1 VGPQEIITIDG
12 PAGAGKS
19 TVGRLLAQSLGY
31 LYLDSGALYRAVA
44 YQAQRLGL
52 DLDRPETLK
61 DFLAG
66 FAPDVIADSRG
77 FHLVIDGVE
86 VTEEL
91 RSPAVTQ
98 GSSRVAAEPLVRQWV
113 KERLRHLAKNGG
125 VVAEGRDQGTVVF
138 PGAPHK
144 FYLSAALATRAAR
157 RLREWQG
164 EGEPPSLAQ
173 TMAEIAARDLR
184 DETRD
189 EAPLCVPADACV
201 IDTTDLSIE
210 AVLQQCLTRISGIDP
225 AGRNLNPVNLSKG
238 ANMDGMEENELTNHT
253 RPEEIE
259 EERPQ
264 PEAEA
269 AASAPAPQAEAAPE
283 MPESAPS
290 SEAEAA
296 PEIPESTPAPQAEAG
311 PEIPESTPASQAEAA
326 PEMPDMESM
335 SELYEESLRRVQEGE
350 VVKGRIV
357 SVTKDYVMV
366 DIGYKSEGQ
375 IPIHEFTTPEGEV
388 TAQVGEEVEA
398 LMESREDEEG
408 ALMLSKNKASKIKV
422 WEDVSSAYH
431 DDGEVEGTIVAKVK
445 GGLSVD
451 LGGIVAFLP
460 GSQVDL
466 APMRH
471 TDHLIGQ
478 RFSFKVLKF
487 NRKRRNVV
495 LSRRVLLEKEKNE
508 AKANLL
514 ASLEEGKIVDGVVKN
529 ITDYGI
535 FVDLGGLDGLL
546 HITDLSY
553 GRVRHPADL
562 FKVGDNITVK
572 VLSFDLEKERISLG
586 LKQLTPDPWSVVEEK
601 YSLGTRVTGK
611 VVSLTDYGAF
621 VELEPGVEGL
631 IHISELSWTRKVRHP
646 SQVLSVSDMVETTVL
661 EVEPQRKRISL
672 SLKQVEPNPW
682 EVIGEKY
689 PVGSVIEGKIKN
701 ITDFGIFIG
710 IDEGIDGLVH
720 ISDISWT
727 KRFKHPSELFKKGQ
741 VIQAKVLYI
750 DKDNERFSLSIKDL
764 APNPWQS
771 IDERFPIGSVITGP
785 ITNITDFGLFVEV
798 EEGIEGLIHISEQS
812 RDKQK
817 MAALKVGD
825 NIRAKVIHASPT
837 ERRIGLSIRKL
848 ETDEEQ
854 SHYRDYLHSRTEATT
869 NIGELIRET
878 LEEKQGKNNN

>member
-1 VGPQEIITIDG
+1 
-12 PAGAGKS
+12 
-19 TVGRLLAQSLGY
+19 
-31 LYLDSGALYRAVA
+31 
-44 YQAQRLGL
+44 
-52 DLDRPETLK
+52 
-61 DFLAG
+61 
-66 FAPDVIADSRG
+66 
-77 FHLVIDGVE
+77 
-86 VTEEL
+86 
-91 RSPAVTQ
+91 
-98 GSSRVAAEPLVRQWV
+98 
-113 KERLRHLAKNGG
+113 
-125 VVAEGRDQGTVVF
+125 
-138 PGAPHK
+138 
-144 FYLSAALATRAAR
+144 
-157 RLREWQG
+157 
-164 EGEPPSLAQ
+164 
-173 TMAEIAARDLR
+173 
-184 DETRD
+184 
-189 EAPLCVPADACV
+189 
-201 IDTTDLSIE
+201 
-210 AVLQQCLTRISGIDP
+210 
-225 AGRNLNPVNLSKG
+225 
-238 ANMDGMEENELTNHT
+238 MDGMEKNELTNHT
-253 RPEEIE
+253 QPEETAEDRPQIE
-259 EERPQ
+259 EV
-264 PEAEA
+264 AT
-269 AASAPAPQAEAAPE
+269 AAPE
-283 MPESAPS
+283 SQSATV
-290 SEAEAA
+290 EAA
-296 PEIPESTPAPQAEAG
+296 G
-311 PEIPESTPASQAEAA
+311 
-326 PEMPDMESM
+326 EMPDMESM

-357 SVTKDYVMV
+357 SITKDFVMV

-375 IPIHEFTTPEGEV
+375 IPIHEFTSPEGEV

-422 WEDVSSAYH
+422 WEEVSNAYH
-431 DDGEVEGTIVAKVK
+431 NEGDVEGTIVAKVK

-451 LGGIVAFLP
+451 LGGIIAFLP

-478 RFSFKVLKF
+478 RFPFKVLKF

-495 LSRRVLLEKEKNE
+495 LSRRVLMEKAKNE
-508 AKANLL
+508 AKTTLL
-514 ASLEEGKIVDGVVKN
+514 ATLEEGKILDGVVKN

-562 FKVGDNITVK
+562 FKVGDTIAVK
-572 VLSFDLEKERISLG
+572 VLSFDPEKERISLG
-586 LKQLTPDPWSVVEEK
+586 LKQLTPDPWTMVDEK
-601 YSLGTRVTGK
+601 YPLGSRVTGK

-631 IHISELSWTRKVRHP
+631 IHISEMSWTRKVRHP
-646 SQVLSVSDMVETTVL
+646 SQILSVHDVVEATVL
-661 EVEPQRKRISL
+661 EIEPQRKRISL

-727 KRFKHPSELFKKGQ
+727 KRFKHPTELFKKGQ
-741 VIQAKVLYI
+741 VVQAKVLYI

-764 APNPWQS
+764 SDNPWQS
-771 IDERFPIGSVITGP
+771 IDLRFPVGSIISGA

-817 MAALKVGD
+817 VAALKVGD
-825 NIRAKVIHASPT
+825 TIRAKVIHSSPQ
-837 ERRIGLSIRKL
+837 ERRIGLSMRKL
-848 ETDEEQ
+848 EADEEQ
-854 SHYRDYLHSRTEATT
+854 SHYRDYLHSRTEATS
-869 NIGELIRET
+869 NLGDILRET
-878 LEEKQGKNNN
+878 LEEKQGKDNNN

>member
-1 VGPQEIITIDG
+1 MGPRGIITIDG

-19 TVGRLLAQSLGY
+19 TVARLLAQSLGY
-31 LYLDSGALYRAVA
+31 LYLNSGALYRAVA
-44 YQAQRLGL
+44 WQAMQLGL
-52 DLDRPETLK
+52 DLEGDSTLE
-61 DFLAG
+61 DFLAD
-66 FAPDVIADSRG
+66 FAPEVTADSRG
-77 FHLVIDGVE
+77 FHLVIDGAE
-86 VTEEL
+86 VNEAL
-91 RSPAVTQ
+91 RSPLVTRE
-98 GSSRVAAEPLVRQWV
+98 SSRLATQPQVRRWV
-113 KERLRHLAKNGG
+113 KDRLRHLARNGG

-138 PGAPHK
+138 PGATHK
-144 FYLSAALATRAAR
+144 FYLSAALATRAER
-157 RLREWQG
+157 RRREWQG
-164 EGEPPSLAQ
+164 EGEPPSLVD
-173 TMAEIAARDLR
+173 TMADIAARDLR

-189 EAPLCVPADACV
+189 EAPLRVPQDACV

-210 AVLQQCLTRISGIDP
+210 AVLQQCLARIRGIDP
-225 AGRNLNPVNLSKG
+225 AGWNLNPVNLSKG
-238 ANMDGMEENELTNHT
+238 ANMDGMENNELTNHT
-253 RPEEIE
+253 RPEEFE
-259 EERPQ
+259 EDRPQ
-264 PEAEA
+264 TAEVA
-269 AASAPAPQAEAAPE
+269 T
-283 MPESAPS
+283 
-290 SEAEAA
+290 SE
-296 PEIPESTPAPQAEAG
+296 PDFS
-311 PEIPESTPASQAEAA
+311 SQAEPAG
-326 PEMPDMESM
+326 EMQDMESM

-357 SVTKDYVMV
+357 SITKDYVMV

-388 TAQVGEEVEA
+388 TAKVGEDVEA

-422 WEDVSSAYH
+422 WEEVGSAYN

-451 LGGIVAFLP
+451 LGGIIAFLP

-478 RFSFKVLKF
+478 RHTFKVLKF

-495 LSRRVLLEKEKNE
+495 LSRRALLETERNE
-508 AKANLL
+508 AKTTLL
-514 ASLEEGKIVDGVVKN
+514 SSLEEGKIVEGVVKN

-562 FKVGDNITVK
+562 FKVGDTISVK

-586 LKQLTPDPWSVVEEK
+586 LKQLTPDPWSVVDEK
-601 YSLGTRVTGK
+601 FPLLSRVTGS

-631 IHISELSWTRKVRHP
+631 IHISEMSWTRKVRHP
-646 SQVLSVSDMVETTVL
+646 SQVLSVGDVVEATVL

-701 ITDFGIFIG
+701 ITDFGVFIG

-764 APNPWQS
+764 ADNPWQT
-771 IDERFPIGSVITGP
+771 IDNRFPVNSVVSGP

-817 MAALKVGD
+817 MAALQVGD
-825 NIRAKVIHASPT
+825 IIRAKVIHASST

-848 ETDEEQ
+848 EADEEQ
-854 SHYRDYLHSRTEATT
+854 SHYRDYLHSRTEATS
-869 NIGELIRET
+869 NLGDILRET
-878 LEEKQGKNNN
+878 LEEKQGKDNN

>member
-1 VGPQEIITIDG
+1 VGSRGIVTIDG

-19 TVGRLLAQSLGY
+19 TLGRLLAQSLGY

-44 YQAQRLGL
+44 WQAQQLGL
-52 DLDRPETLK
+52 ELDRDETLQE
-61 DFLAG
+61 FLAD
-66 FAPDVIADSRG
+66 FAPELTADSRG

-86 VTEEL
+86 VSEGL
-91 RSPAVTQ
+91 RSPMVTRE
-98 GSSRVAAEPLVRQWV
+98 SSRLATQPLVRRWV
-113 KERLRHLAKNGG
+113 KDRLRHLAANGG

-138 PGAPHK
+138 PGATHK
-144 FYLSAALATRAAR
+144 FYLSAALATRAER
-157 RLREWQG
+157 RRREWQG
-164 EGEPPSLAQ
+164 EGEPPSLVNV
-173 TMAEIAARDLR
+173 MADIAARDLR
-184 DETRD
+184 DETRV
-189 EAPLCVPADACV
+189 EAPLRVPGDACV

-210 AVLQQCLTRISGIDP
+210 AVLQQCLARIRGVDP
-225 AGRNLNPVNLSKG
+225 AGWNLNQVNLSKG
-238 ANMDGMEENELTNHT
+238 ANMDGMENNELTNHT
-253 RPEEIE
+253 RPEEFDE
-259 EERPQ
+259 DRPQ
-264 PEAEA
+264 TAEVATSESDSASAAEA
-269 AASAPAPQAEAAPE
+269 AAE
-283 MPESAPS
+283 M
-290 SEAEAA
+290 
-296 PEIPESTPAPQAEAG
+296 Q
-311 PEIPESTPASQAEAA
+311 
-326 PEMPDMESM
+326 DMESM

-357 SVTKDYVMV
+357 SITKDYVMV

-388 TAQVGEEVEA
+388 TAKVGEDVEA

-422 WEDVSSAYH
+422 WEEVGSAYN

-451 LGGIVAFLP
+451 LGGIIAFLP

-478 RFSFKVLKF
+478 RNTFKVLKF

-495 LSRRVLLEKEKNE
+495 LSRRALLEKERNE
-508 AKANLL
+508 AKTTLL
-514 ASLEEGKIVDGVVKN
+514 SSLEEGKIVPGVVKN

-562 FKVGDNITVK
+562 FKVGDTIMVK
-572 VLSFDLEKERISLG
+572 VMSFDLEKERISLG
-586 LKQLTPDPWSVVEEK
+586 LKQLTPDPWSVVEDK
-601 YSLGTRVTGK
+601 FPLGSRVTGS

-631 IHISELSWTRKVRHP
+631 IHISEMSWTRKVRHP
-646 SQVLSVSDMVETTVL
+646 SQVLSVGDVVEATVL

-764 APNPWQS
+764 ADNPWQT
-771 IDERFPIGSVITGP
+771 IDQRFPMGSIVSGP

-825 NIRAKVIHASPT
+825 IIRAKVIHASAT

-854 SHYRDYLHSRTEATT
+854 SHYRDYLHSRTEATS
-869 NIGELIRET
+869 NLGDILRET
-878 LEEKQGKNNN
+878 LEEKQGKDNT

>member
-1 VGPQEIITIDG
+1 MGSRGIVTIDG

-19 TVGRLLAQSLGY
+19 TVARLLAQSLGY

-44 YQAQRLGL
+44 WQAQQLGL
-52 DLDRPETLK
+52 DLEHDETLEE
-61 DFLAG
+61 FLAG
-66 FAPDVIADSRG
+66 FAPELTADSRG

-86 VTEEL
+86 VSEGL
-91 RSPAVTQ
+91 RSPTVTRE
-98 GSSRVAAEPLVRQWV
+98 SSRLAARPLVRRWV
-113 KERLRHLAKNGG
+113 KDRLRHLAANGG
-125 VVAEGRDQGTVVF
+125 VVAEGRDLGTVVF
-138 PGAPHK
+138 PGAAHK
-144 FYLSAALATRAAR
+144 FYLSAALATRAER
-157 RLREWQG
+157 RRREWQG
-164 EGEPPSLAQ
+164 EGEPPSLVNM
-173 TMAEIAARDLR
+173 MADIAARDLR
-184 DETRD
+184 DETRE
-189 EAPLCVPADACV
+189 EAPLRVPEDAGV

-210 AVLQQCLTRISGIDP
+210 AVLQQCLARIRGVDP
-225 AGRNLNPVNLSKG
+225 AGWNLNQVNLSKG
-238 ANMDGMEENELTNHT
+238 ANMDGMENNELTNHT
-253 RPEEIE
+253 RPEEFDE
-259 EERPQ
+259 DRPQ
-264 PEAEA
+264 TAEVATSEPDSSSAAEA
-269 AASAPAPQAEAAPE
+269 AAE
-283 MPESAPS
+283 M
-290 SEAEAA
+290 
-296 PEIPESTPAPQAEAG
+296 Q
-311 PEIPESTPASQAEAA
+311 
-326 PEMPDMESM
+326 DMESM

-357 SVTKDYVMV
+357 SITKDYVMV

-388 TAQVGEEVEA
+388 TAKVGEDVEA

-422 WEDVSSAYH
+422 WEEVGSAYN

-451 LGGIVAFLP
+451 LGGIIAFLP

-478 RFSFKVLKF
+478 RNTFKVLKF

-495 LSRRVLLEKEKNE
+495 LSRRALLEKERNE
-508 AKANLL
+508 AKTTLL
-514 ASLEEGKIVDGVVKN
+514 GSLEEGKIVPGVVKN

-562 FKVGDNITVK
+562 FKVGDTIMVK
-572 VLSFDLEKERISLG
+572 VMSFDLEKERISLG
-586 LKQLTPDPWSVVEEK
+586 LKQLTPDPWSVVDEK
-601 YSLGTRVTGK
+601 FPLGSRVTGT

-631 IHISELSWTRKVRHP
+631 IHISEMSWTRKVRHP
-646 SQVLSVSDMVETTVL
+646 SQVLSVGDVVEATVL

-764 APNPWQS
+764 ADNPWQT
-771 IDERFPIGSVITGP
+771 IDQRFPMGSIVSGP

-825 NIRAKVIHASPT
+825 IIRAKVIHASST

-854 SHYRDYLHSRTEATT
+854 SHYRDYLHSRTEATS
-869 NIGELIRET
+869 NLGDILRET
-878 LEEKQGKNNN
+878 LEEKQGKDNN

>member
-1 VGPQEIITIDG
+1 VGRRGIVTIDG

-19 TVGRLLAQSLGY
+19 TAARLLAQSLGY

-44 YQAQRLGL
+44 WQTQRLGL
-52 DLDRPETLK
+52 DLDRPETLAE
-61 DFLAG
+61 FLAG
-66 FAPDVIADSRG
+66 FAPEVTADSRG
-77 FHLVIDGVE
+77 FHLVIDGAE
-86 VTEEL
+86 VSEAL
-91 RSPAVTQ
+91 RSPAVTRE
-98 GSSRVAAEPLVRQWV
+98 SSRLAVQPLVRRWV
-113 KERLRHLAKNGG
+113 KERLRHLAENGG
-125 VVAEGRDQGTVVF
+125 VVTEGRDQGTVVF
-138 PGAPHK
+138 PGATHK
-144 FYLSAALATRAAR
+144 FYLSAALATRAER
-157 RLREWQG
+157 RRREWQG
-164 EGEPPSLAQ
+164 EGEPPSLVQ
-173 TMAEIAARDLR
+173 VMADIAARDLR
-184 DETRD
+184 DETRI
-189 EAPLCVPADACV
+189 EAPLCVPEDACV

-210 AVLQQCLTRISGIDP
+210 AVLQQCLARVRGIDP
-225 AGRNLNPVNLSKG
+225 AGWNLNQVNLSKG
-238 ANMDGMEENELTNHT
+238 ANMDGMENNELTNHT
-253 RPEEIE
+253 RPEEFE
-259 EERPQ
+259 EDRPQ
-264 PEAEA
+264 TAEVA
-269 AASAPAPQAEAAPE
+269 T
-283 MPESAPS
+283 
-290 SEAEAA
+290 SE
-296 PEIPESTPAPQAEAG
+296 
-311 PEIPESTPASQAEAA
+311 PASPPPAEPAA
-326 PEMPDMESM
+326 EMSDMESM

-350 VVKGRIV
+350 VVKGHIV
-357 SVTKDYVMV
+357 SITKDYVMV

-422 WEDVSSAYH
+422 WEEVGSAYN

-451 LGGIVAFLP
+451 LGGIIAFLP

-478 RFSFKVLKF
+478 RHAFKVLKF

-495 LSRRVLLEKEKNE
+495 LSRRSLLEKERNE
-508 AKANLL
+508 AKTTLL
-514 ASLEEGKIVDGVVKN
+514 SSLEEGKIVEGVVKN

-562 FKVGDNITVK
+562 FKVGDTITVK

-601 YSLGTRVTGK
+601 FALGSRVTGN

-631 IHISELSWTRKVRHP
+631 IHISEMSWTRKVRHP
-646 SQVLSVSDMVETTVL
+646 SQVLSVGDVVEATVL

-764 APNPWQS
+764 ADNPWQS
-771 IDERFPIGSVITGP
+771 IDQRFPMGSMVSGP

-825 NIRAKVIHASPT
+825 IIRAKVIHASPT

-854 SHYRDYLHSRTEATT
+854 SHYRDYLHSRTEATS
-869 NIGELIRET
+869 NLGDILRET
-878 LEEKQGKNNN
+878 LEEKQGKDNN

>member
-1 VGPQEIITIDG
+1 MGPRGIITIDG

-44 YQAQRLGL
+44 WQAQRLGL
-52 DLDRPETLK
+52 DLDRDSTLE

-66 FAPDVIADSRG
+66 FAPEVTADSRG
-77 FHLVIDGVE
+77 FHLVIDGAE
-86 VTEEL
+86 VSEEL
-91 RSPAVTQ
+91 RSPMVTRE
-98 GSSRVAAEPLVRQWV
+98 SSRLAAQPLVRRWV
-113 KERLRHLAKNGG
+113 KDRLRHLAKNGG

-138 PGAPHK
+138 PGATHK
-144 FYLSAALATRAAR
+144 FYLSAALATRAER
-157 RLREWQG
+157 RRREWQG
-164 EGEPPSLAQ
+164 EGEPPSLVN
-173 TMAEIAARDLR
+173 TMADIAARDLR

-189 EAPLCVPADACV
+189 EAPLCVPEDACV

-210 AVLQQCLTRISGIDP
+210 AVLQQCLARIRGIDP
-225 AGRNLNPVNLSKG
+225 AGWNLNPVNLSKG
-238 ANMDGMEENELTNHT
+238 ANMDGMEKNELTNHT
-253 RPEEIE
+253 RPEEFE
-259 EERPQ
+259 EDRPQ
-264 PEAEA
+264 TAEVA
-269 AASAPAPQAEAAPE
+269 TSEPTSPSPA
-283 MPESAPS
+283 ESA
-290 SEAEAA
+290 AEM
-296 PEIPESTPAPQAEAG
+296 Q
-311 PEIPESTPASQAEAA
+311 
-326 PEMPDMESM
+326 DMESM

-357 SVTKDYVMV
+357 SITKDYVMV

-388 TAQVGEEVEA
+388 TAKVGEDVEA

-422 WEDVSSAYH
+422 WEEVGSAYN

-451 LGGIVAFLP
+451 LGGIIAFLP

-478 RFSFKVLKF
+478 RYTFKVLKF

-495 LSRRVLLEKEKNE
+495 LSRRALLEKERNE
-508 AKANLL
+508 AKTTLL
-514 ASLEEGKIVDGVVKN
+514 SSLEEGKIVEGVVKN

-562 FKVGDNITVK
+562 FKVGDTITVK

-586 LKQLTPDPWSVVEEK
+586 LKQLTPDPWSVVDEK
-601 YSLGTRVTGK
+601 FPLGSRVTGN

-631 IHISELSWTRKVRHP
+631 IHISEMSWTRKVRHP
-646 SQVLSVSDMVETTVL
+646 SQVLSVGDVVEATVL

-764 APNPWQS
+764 ADNPWQT
-771 IDERFPIGSVITGP
+771 IDQRFPVDSVVSGP

-825 NIRAKVIHASPT
+825 MIRAKVIHASPT

-854 SHYRDYLHSRTEATT
+854 SHYRDYLHSRTEATS
-869 NIGELIRET
+869 NLGDILRET
-878 LEEKQGKNNN
+878 LEEKQGKDNN

>member
-1 VGPQEIITIDG
+1 MGPRGIITIDG

-44 YQAQRLGL
+44 YQALQLGL
-52 DLDRPETLK
+52 DLGRPETLE
-61 DFLAG
+61 DFLADFG
-66 FAPDVIADSRG
+66 PEVTADSRG
-77 FHLVIDGVE
+77 FHLLIDGVE
-86 VTEEL
+86 VTEAL

-98 GSSRVAAEPLVRQWV
+98 DSSRVAALPAVRQWV
-113 KERLRHLAKNGG
+113 KSRLRHLAKNGG

-138 PGAPHK
+138 PGATHK
-144 FYLSAALATRAAR
+144 FYLSAALATRAER
-157 RLREWQG
+157 RRREWRG
-164 EGEPPSLAQ
+164 EGEPPSLTN
-173 TMAEIAARDLR
+173 TMADIAARDLR
-184 DETRD
+184 DETRA
-189 EAPLCVPADACV
+189 EAPLRVPEDARV

-210 AVLQQCLTRISGIDP
+210 AVVQQCLAGIRSIGP
-225 AGRNLNPVNLSKG
+225 AGWKINPVNLSKG
-238 ANMDGMEENELTNHT
+238 ANMDGMEKNELTNHT
-253 RPEEIE
+253 RPEEVAE
-259 EERPQ
+259 DRPQ
-264 PEAEA
+264 QEEVAT
-269 AASAPAPQAEAAPE
+269 SAPAP
-283 MPESAPS
+283 ESQEEPMA
-290 SEAEAA
+290 
-296 PEIPESTPAPQAEAG
+296 
-311 PEIPESTPASQAEAA
+311 
-326 PEMPDMESM
+326 EMPDMESM
-335 SELYEESLRRVQEGE
+335 SDLYEESLRRVQEGE
-350 VVKGRIV
+350 VVKGHIV
-357 SVTKDYVMV
+357 SITKDYVMV

-422 WEDVSSAYH
+422 WEEVSSAYNN
-431 DDGEVEGTIVAKVK
+431 DGEVEGTIVAKVK

-451 LGGIVAFLP
+451 LGGIIAFLP

-478 RFSFKVLKF
+478 RYLFKVLKF

-508 AKANLL
+508 AKTTLL
-514 ASLEEGKIVDGVVKN
+514 SSLEEGKIVEGVVKN

-562 FKVGDNITVK
+562 FKVGDTITVK
-572 VLSFDLEKERISLG
+572 VLSFDPEKERISLG
-586 LKQLTPDPWSVVEEK
+586 LKQLIADPWSVVEERFP
-601 YSLGTRVTGK
+601 LGSRVSGK

-631 IHISELSWTRKVRHP
+631 IHISEMSWTRKVRHP
-646 SQVLSVSDMVETTVL
+646 SQVLSVGDVVEATVL

-727 KRFKHPSELFKKGQ
+727 KRFKHPSEIFKKGQ

-764 APNPWQS
+764 ADNPWQS
-771 IDERFPIGSVITGP
+771 IDQRFPMGSIISGP

-817 MAALKVGD
+817 MAELKVGD
-825 NIRAKVIHASPT
+825 LIRAKVIHASPT

-854 SHYRDYLHSRTEATT
+854 SHYRDYLHSRTEATS
-869 NIGELIRET
+869 NLGDILRET
-878 LEEKQGKNNN
+878 LEEKQGKDNN

>member
-1 VGPQEIITIDG
+1 MGPRGIITIDG

-19 TVGRLLAQSLGY
+19 TVARLLAQSLGY

-44 YQAQRLGL
+44 WQALRLGL
-52 DLDRPETLK
+52 DLNRPETLAAMLE
-61 DFLAG
+61 DFSPG
-66 FAPDVIADSRG
+66 VMADSRG
-77 FHLVIDGVE
+77 FHLVIDGAE
-86 VTEEL
+86 AGESL
-91 RSPAVTQ
+91 RTPAVTR
-98 GSSRVAAEPLVRQWV
+98 GSSQVAALSLVRQWV
-113 KERLRHLAKNGG
+113 TERLRQLAQNGG
-125 VVAEGRDQGTVVF
+125 VVTEGRDQGTVVF
-138 PGAPHK
+138 PEATHK
-144 FYLSAALATRAAR
+144 FYLSAALATRAER
-157 RLREWQG
+157 RRREWQG
-164 EGEPPSLAQ
+164 ESEPPSLAD
-173 TMAEIAARDLR
+173 TMADIAARDLR
-184 DETRD
+184 DETRED
-189 EAPLCVPADACV
+189 SPLRVPKDACV
-201 IDTTDLSIE
+201 IDTSDLSIE
-210 AVLQQCLTRISGIDP
+210 AVLQQCLARIKGIDP
-225 AGRNLNPVNLSKG
+225 AGWNLNPVNLSKG
-238 ANMDGMEENELTNHT
+238 ANMDGMENNELTNHT
-253 RPEEIE
+253 RPEETDVD
-259 EERPQ
+259 RPQ
-264 PEAEA
+264 SEEVATSEPTS
-269 AASAPAPQAEAAPE
+269 AASQEPV
-283 MPESAPS
+283 S
-290 SEAEAA
+290 
-296 PEIPESTPAPQAEAG
+296 
-311 PEIPESTPASQAEAA
+311 
-326 PEMPDMESM
+326 EMPDMESM

-357 SVTKDYVMV
+357 SITKDYVMV

-388 TAQVGEEVEA
+388 TAQVGEDVEA

-422 WEDVSSAYH
+422 WEEVSAAYH
-431 DDGEVEGTIVAKVK
+431 NEGDVEGTIVAKVK

-451 LGGIVAFLP
+451 LGGIIAFLP

-478 RFSFKVLKF
+478 RYTFKVLKF

-495 LSRRVLLEKEKNE
+495 LSRRVLMEKVKNE
-508 AKANLL
+508 AKTNLL
-514 ASLEEGKIVDGVVKN
+514 ASLEEGKIVEGVVKN

-562 FKVGDNITVK
+562 FKVGDTITVK
-572 VLSFDLEKERISLG
+572 VLSFDPEKERISLG
-586 LKQLTPDPWSVVEEK
+586 LKQLTPDPWTVVDEK
-601 YSLGTRVTGK
+601 FPLGSRVTGK

-631 IHISELSWTRKVRHP
+631 IHISEMSWTRKVRHP
-646 SQVLSVSDMVETTVL
+646 SQVLSVGDVVEATVL

-764 APNPWQS
+764 TPNPWQT
-771 IDERFPIGSVITGP
+771 IDQRFPMGSIVAGP

-825 NIRAKVIHASPT
+825 IIRAKVIHSSAD
-837 ERRIGLSIRKL
+837 ERRIGLSIRKM
-848 ETDEEQ
+848 EADEEQ

-869 NIGELIRET
+869 NIGDLIRET
-878 LEEKQGKNNN
+878 LEEKQNKNNN

>member
-1 VGPQEIITIDG
+1 M
-12 PAGAGKS
+12 
-19 TVGRLLAQSLGY
+19 
-31 LYLDSGALYRAVA
+31 DS
-44 YQAQRLGL
+44 
-52 DLDRPETLK
+52 
-61 DFLAG
+61 
-66 FAPDVIADSRG
+66 
-77 FHLVIDGVE
+77 
-86 VTEEL
+86 
-91 RSPAVTQ
+91 
-98 GSSRVAAEPLVRQWV
+98 
-113 KERLRHLAKNGG
+113 
-125 VVAEGRDQGTVVF
+125 
-138 PGAPHK
+138 
-144 FYLSAALATRAAR
+144 
-157 RLREWQG
+157 
-164 EGEPPSLAQ
+164 
-173 TMAEIAARDLR
+173 
-184 DETRD
+184 
-189 EAPLCVPADACV
+189 
-201 IDTTDLSIE
+201 
-210 AVLQQCLTRISGIDP
+210 
-225 AGRNLNPVNLSKG
+225 
-238 ANMDGMEENELTNHT
+238 MEKNELTNHT
-253 RPEEIE
+253 QPEETAEDRPQIE
-259 EERPQ
+259 EVAAAA
-264 PEAEA
+264 PESVSAPAEA
-269 AASAPAPQAEAAPE
+269 A
-283 MPESAPS
+283 
-290 SEAEAA
+290 
-296 PEIPESTPAPQAEAG
+296 G
-311 PEIPESTPASQAEAA
+311 
-326 PEMPDMESM
+326 EMPDMESM

-357 SVTKDYVMV
+357 SITKDYVMV

-375 IPIHEFTTPEGEV
+375 IPIHEFTSPEGEV

-408 ALMLSKNKASKIKV
+408 ALLLSKNKASKIKV
-422 WEDVSSAYH
+422 WEEVSNAYH
-431 DDGEVEGTIVAKVK
+431 NDGEVEGTIVAKVK

-451 LGGIVAFLP
+451 LGGIIAFLP

-478 RFSFKVLKF
+478 RFPFKVLKF

-495 LSRRVLLEKEKNE
+495 LSRRVLMEKAKNE
-508 AKANLL
+508 AKATLL
-514 ASLEEGKIVDGVVKN
+514 ATLEEGKILDGVVKN

-562 FKVGDNITVK
+562 FKVGDAITVK
-572 VLSFDLEKERISLG
+572 VLSFDPEKERISLG
-586 LKQLTPDPWSVVEEK
+586 LKQLAPDPWTMVEEK
-601 YSLGTRVTGK
+601 YPLGSRVTGK

-631 IHISELSWTRKVRHP
+631 IHISEMSWTRKVRHP
-646 SQVLSVSDMVETTVL
+646 SQILSVHDVVEATVL
-661 EVEPQRKRISL
+661 ELEPQRKRISL

-741 VIQAKVLYI
+741 VVQAKVLYI

-764 APNPWQS
+764 SDNPWQS
-771 IDERFPIGSVITGP
+771 IDQRFPVGSIISGP

-825 NIRAKVIHASPT
+825 PIRAKVIHSSPQ
-837 ERRIGLSIRKL
+837 ERRIGLSMRKL
-848 ETDEEQ
+848 EADEEQ
-854 SHYRDYLHSRTEATT
+854 SHYRDYLHSRTEATS
-869 NIGELIRET
+869 NLGEILRET
-878 LEEKQGKNNN
+878 LEEKQGKDNN

>member
-1 VGPQEIITIDG
+1 VGLRGIITIDG

-31 LYLDSGALYRAVA
+31 LYLNSGALYRAVA
-44 YQAQRLGL
+44 WQTRQLGL
-52 DLDRPETLK
+52 DLESDSTLAE
-61 DFLAG
+61 FLAD
-66 FAPDVIADSRG
+66 FAPEVRADSRG

-86 VTEEL
+86 VSAGL

-98 GSSRVAAEPLVRQWV
+98 ESSRLAAQPLVRQWV
-113 KERLRHLAKNGG
+113 KDRLRHLARNGG

-138 PGAPHK
+138 PGATHK
-144 FYLSAALATRAAR
+144 FYLSAALATRAER
-157 RLREWQG
+157 RRREWQG
-164 EGEPPSLAQ
+164 EGDPPSLVN
-173 TMAEIAARDLR
+173 TMADIAARDLR

-189 EAPLCVPADACV
+189 EAPLCVPEDACV
-201 IDTTDLSIE
+201 IDTTDLDIE
-210 AVLQQCLTRISGIDP
+210 AVLQQCLARVKDIDP
-225 AGRNLNPVNLSKG
+225 AGWNLNQVNLSKG
-238 ANMDGMEENELTNHT
+238 ANMDGMENNELTNHT
-253 RPEEIE
+253 TPEDFDED
-259 EERPQ
+259 RPQ
-264 PEAEA
+264 TAEVA
-269 AASAPAPQAEAAPE
+269 TS
-283 MPESAPS
+283 ESASP
-290 SEAEAA
+290 
-296 PEIPESTPAPQAEAG
+296 
-311 PEIPESTPASQAEAA
+311 SQAESA
-326 PEMPDMESM
+326 EMPDMESM

-357 SVTKDYVMV
+357 SITKDYVMV

-388 TAQVGEEVEA
+388 TAKVGEDVEA

-422 WEDVSSAYH
+422 WEEVGAAYN

-451 LGGIVAFLP
+451 LGGIIAFLP

-478 RFSFKVLKF
+478 RYNFKVLKF

-495 LSRRVLLEKEKNE
+495 LSRRALLETERNA
-508 AKANLL
+508 AKTTLL
-514 ASLEEGKIVDGVVKN
+514 SSLEEDKIVEGVVKN

-562 FKVGDNITVK
+562 FKVGDTITVK

-586 LKQLTPDPWSVVEEK
+586 LKQLTPDPWSVVDEK
-601 YSLGTRVTGK
+601 FPLGARVTGS

-631 IHISELSWTRKVRHP
+631 IHISEMSWTRKVRHP
-646 SQVLSVSDMVETTVL
+646 SQVLSVGDVVEATVL

-764 APNPWQS
+764 ADNPWQT
-771 IDERFPIGSVITGP
+771 IDMRFPVNSVVSGP

-817 MAALKVGD
+817 MAALAVGD
-825 NIRAKVIHASPT
+825 IIRAKVIHASAT

-854 SHYRDYLHSRTEATT
+854 SHYRDYLHSRTEATS
-869 NIGELIRET
+869 NLGDILRET
-878 LEEKQGKNNN
+878 LEEKQGKDND

>member
-1 VGPQEIITIDG
+1 VSPRGIITIDG

-31 LYLDSGALYRAVA
+31 LYVDSGALYRAVA
-44 YQAQRLGL
+44 YEARRRGL
-52 DLDRPETLK
+52 DLERPESLEE
-61 DFLAG
+61 FLAG
-66 FAPDVIADSRG
+66 FGPEVSADSRG

-91 RSPAVTQ
+91 RSPAV
-98 GSSRVAAEPLVRQWV
+98 SRDASQVAAQPRVRRWV
-113 KERLRHLAKNGG
+113 KERLRQLAQNGG

-138 PGAPHK
+138 PEAPYK
-144 FYLSAALATRAAR
+144 FYLSAALATRAER
-157 RLREWQG
+157 RRRQCQG
-164 EGEPPSLAQ
+164 QGEPPSLAE
-173 TMAEIAARDLR
+173 TMADIAARDQR
-184 DETRD
+184 DQTRD
-189 EAPLCVPADACV
+189 EAPLCVPEDACV

-210 AVLQQCLTRISGIDP
+210 AVLQQCLARIRDIDP
-225 AGRNLNPVNLSKG
+225 AGWNINPVNLSKG
-238 ANMDGMEENELTNHT
+238 ANMDGMENNELTNHT
-253 RPEEIE
+253 RPEEVEVE
-259 EERPQ
+259 EDRPETEEIATSE
-264 PEAEA
+264 PTSASLAE
-269 AASAPAPQAEAAPE
+269 P
-283 MPESAPS
+283 
-290 SEAEAA
+290 
-296 PEIPESTPAPQAEAG
+296 I
-311 PEIPESTPASQAEAA
+311 

-357 SVTKDYVMV
+357 SITKDYVMV

-388 TAQVGEEVEA
+388 TAQVGDDVEA

-408 ALMLSKNKASKIKV
+408 ALMLSKSKASKIKV
-422 WEDVSSAYH
+422 WEEVSAAYH
-431 DDGEVEGTIVAKVK
+431 NDGEVEGTIVAKVK

-478 RFSFKVLKF
+478 RFTFKVLKF

-508 AKANLL
+508 AKARLL
-514 ASLEEGKIVDGVVKN
+514 SSLEEGKIIDGAVKN

-572 VLSFDLEKERISLG
+572 VLSFDPEKERISLG
-586 LKQLTPDPWSVVEEK
+586 LKQLMPDPWSVVEEK
-601 YSLGTRVTGK
+601 YPLGNRVNGK

-631 IHISELSWTRKVRHP
+631 IHISEMSWTRKVRHP
-646 SQVLSVSDMVETTVL
+646 SQVLSAGDVVEAVVL

-727 KRFKHPSELFKKGQ
+727 KRFKHPSEIFKKGQ

-764 APNPWQS
+764 APNPWQT
-771 IDERFPIGSVITGP
+771 IDERFPIGSIISGP

-825 NIRAKVIHASPT
+825 SIRAKVIHSSPT

-848 ETDEEQ
+848 EAEEEQ
-854 SHYRDYLHSRTEATT
+854 SHYRDYLHSRTEATS
-869 NIGELIRET
+869 NLGEILRET
-878 LEEKQGKNNN
+878 LEEKQGKNND

>member
-1 VGPQEIITIDG
+1 MGYRKIITIDG

-44 YQAQRLGL
+44 WQSQQLGL
-52 DLDRPETLK
+52 DLESDSALAE
-61 DFLAG
+61 FLAD
-66 FAPDVIADSRG
+66 FAPELTADSRG

-86 VTEEL
+86 VSEGL
-91 RSPAVTQ
+91 RSPAVTRE
-98 GSSRVAAEPLVRQWV
+98 SSRLAAQPLVRQWV
-113 KERLRHLAKNGG
+113 KDRLRHLARNGG
-125 VVAEGRDQGTVVF
+125 VVAEGRDQGSVVF
-138 PGAPHK
+138 PGADHK
-144 FYLSAALATRAAR
+144 FYLSAALATRAER
-157 RLREWQG
+157 RRREWQG
-164 EGEPPSLAQ
+164 EGDPPSLVN
-173 TMAEIAARDLR
+173 TMADIAARDLR

-189 EAPLCVPADACV
+189 EAPLRVPEDACV

-210 AVLQQCLTRISGIDP
+210 AVLQQCLAGIRGNDP
-225 AGRNLNPVNLSKG
+225 AGWNLNQVNLSKG
-238 ANMDGMEENELTNHT
+238 AHMDGMENNELTNHT
-253 RPEEIE
+253 TPEDFDED
-259 EERPQ
+259 RPQ
-264 PEAEA
+264 TAEVA
-269 AASAPAPQAEAAPE
+269 TS
-283 MPESAPS
+283 
-290 SEAEAA
+290 
-296 PEIPESTPAPQAEAG
+296 ESTSSSLADSA
-311 PEIPESTPASQAEAA
+311 
-326 PEMPDMESM
+326 EMPDMESM

-357 SVTKDYVMV
+357 SITKDYVMV

-388 TAQVGEEVEA
+388 TAKVGEDVEA

-422 WEDVSSAYH
+422 WEEVGSAYN

-451 LGGIVAFLP
+451 LGGIIAFLP

-478 RFSFKVLKF
+478 HYDFKVLKF

-495 LSRRVLLEKEKNE
+495 LSRRALLEKERNE
-508 AKANLL
+508 AKTTLL
-514 ASLEEGKIVDGVVKN
+514 SSLEEDKIVEGVVKN

-562 FKVGDNITVK
+562 FKVGDTITVK

-586 LKQLTPDPWSVVEEK
+586 LKQLTPDPWTVVDEK
-601 YSLGTRVTGK
+601 FPLGARVTGS

-631 IHISELSWTRKVRHP
+631 IHISEMSWTRKVRHP
-646 SQVLSVSDMVETTVL
+646 SQVLSVGDVVEATVL

-764 APNPWQS
+764 ADNPWQT
-771 IDERFPIGSVITGP
+771 IDDAFPHQLRGLRPHYQHHRLRPLRRSGGRHRGPHPHLGAEPGQTENGRPPGGRPDPGQGDPRLGYGTPHRPEHSETGDRGGAVP
-785 ITNITDFGLFVEV
+785 LPGLPPLPHRSHLQPR
-798 EEGIEGLIHISEQS
+798 GYSP
-812 RDKQK
+812 
-817 MAALKVGD
+817 GD
-825 NIRAKVIHASPT
+825 P
-837 ERRIGLSIRKL
+837 GRK
-848 ETDEEQ
+848 
-854 SHYRDYLHSRTEATT
+854 A
-869 NIGELIRET
+869 G
-878 LEEKQGKNNN
+878 QG